1 MPAARDDKKT
11 GTDPKAHTPAYTDGF
26 SPNTEKLCHIT
37 RFSTKAVQGYLSDIN
52 ATSSV
57 TAQTNPVDA
66 RSPKDLVKRVASNT
80 SEFAGGVRA
89 ILEFLPVLMV
99 AITEAYLKDV
109 LVYAAGMDPTLMER
123 SEQSALYNDLL
134 NATSLEDAKEQ
145 LRHKWARSF
154 TDSRGPAAWIKSL
167 QKMGARGYRTE
178 TSGAMEAL
186 WGVRHLIIHS
196 ASLVT
201 HEFVRRH
208 PNFQIAVG
216 SRFIVNKNHLSQWY
230 GAVLDFVE
238 VTDRY
243 FLSRCVRD
251 ESKGESSIRSGL
263 KIA

>member
-1 MPAARDDKKT
+1 MPAAMDDKKT

-57 TAQTNPVDA
+57 TAQTNPADA

-123 SEQSALYNDLL
+123 SEQSAYTTTCLMP
-134 NATSLEDAKEQ
+134 
-145 LRHKWARSF
+145 RP
-154 TDSRGPAAWIKSL
+154 SRMRKNNSDISGP
-167 QKMGARGYRTE
+167 E
-178 TSGAMEAL
+178 
-186 WGVRHLIIHS
+186 
-196 ASLVT
+196 ASLIVEDRDT
-201 HEFVRRH
+201 EFA
-208 PNFQIAVG
+208 FQAHQCVG
-216 SRFIVNKNHLSQWY
+216 
-230 GAVLDFVE
+230 
-238 VTDRY
+238 T
-243 FLSRCVRD
+243 
-251 ESKGESSIRSGL
+251 
-263 KIA
+263 

>member
-1 MPAARDDKKT
+1 MPAAMDDKKT
-11 GTDPKAHTPAYTDGF
+11 GADPKAHTPAYTDGF
-26 SPNTEKLCHIT
+26 SPNTEKLSHIT
-37 RFSTKAVQGYLSDIN
+37 RFSSMAVQGYVSDIK
-52 ATSSV
+52 AVSSSV
-57 TAQTNPVDA
+57 AVAAQT
-66 RSPKDLVKRVASNT
+66 SPADVQNVKEALKRVLSNT
-80 SEFAGGVRA
+80 LEVAGGILA
-89 ILEFLPVLMV
+89 IHEFLPVLMV

-109 LVYAAGMDPTLMER
+109 LVYAAGIDPTLMKR

-145 LRHKWARSF
+145 LRRKWARSF

-167 QKMGARGYRTE
+167 EKMGAHGYRTE

-201 HEFVRRH
+201 HEFARRH

-216 SRFIVNKNHLSQWY
+216 SRFIANKNHLSQWY

-238 VTDRY
+238 VIDRY
-243 FLSRCVRD
+243 FFSRCVRD
-251 ESKGESSIRSGL
+251 E
-263 KIA
+263 